1 MPRKKKSEEKLP
13 VYVRTQI
20 HDSLSLVSIR
30 TGVEMEKLRELN
42 PHIKGIF
49 FPLLP
54 GEKVRIE

>member
-13 VYVRTQI
+13 VYVRTHI
-20 HDSLSLVSIR
+20 YDSLSLVSIR
-30 TGVEMEKLRELN
+30 TGVEMKKLRELN